1 MTRQKSNAPA
11 RPLNWHSA
19 RSAPRSAHR
28 SPPLTG
34 TTMPHLT
41 VEYSANLPHYPE
53 AETLTA
59 LNATLCT
66 HAEIQD
72 EADLKTR
79 FIVADSFEI
88 GTAPA
93 NRAFVHAQLR
103 LLSGRTPEAKK
114 ELSERI
120 AAVLRERTPKPQ
132 GVLVQLSVEVV
143 DMDRGS
149 YAKERL

>member
-1 MTRQKSNAPA
+1 
-11 RPLNWHSA
+11 
-19 RSAPRSAHR
+19 
-28 SPPLTG
+28 
-34 TTMPHLT
+34 MPHLT
-41 VEYSANLPHYPE
+41 IEYSANLPHYPE

-59 LNATLCT
+59 LNASLCA
-66 HAEIQD
+66 HPQVQD

-93 NRAFVHAQLR
+93 HRAFVHAQLR
-103 LLSGRTPEAKK
+103 LLSGRTPEVKK

-120 AAVLRERTPKPQ
+120 AQVLREQTPRPQ
-132 GVLVQLSVEVV
+132 GVMVQLSVEVV

-149 YAKERL
+149 YAQERL